1 MISKEIKGGALLSY
15 ATIFATN
22 IVGIVLTPYIIK
34 SLGASEYGLY
44 TMIGAFVGY
53 LTVLDLGINNSIIRF
68 VAKYRAEKDKKGE
81 ENFLAV
87 SFIIYAIIS
96 LTIILFGSIGYL
108 YLDELFGK
116 TLTLEQLN
124 KAKIMVVILIFNV
137 AVTIPGGAF
146 NAICMAYE
154 NFRLPKAINLV
165 KYILRSILVVVILF
179 YGGDSISLVI
189 VDTIMNLIFIIA
201 MAYIALYKLNVKIK
215 YYSFEKT
222 LAMSIFHYSIWVF
235 VLALV
240 NKLRWQFGQL
250 VLGLNY
256 ETTIVAIYAVGITLG
271 SYYGAFSSA
280 ISSLFLPKAMQMT
293 VKSESPQIM
302 TDTFIK
308 ISRISTYILFFILGG
323 FILVGRQFIHLWV
336 GDTFNEAYLFTVLI
350 MIGLTFTLSQSFGND
365 LLQAKNKHRF
375 RGIVILTATILGVAV
390 GWYLSLSYGAI
401 GLISS
406 IVAFIFLERIVMW
419 WYMNKELHINM
430 INYFKD
436 FSGQLVCFLIAL
448 LISYPLLGLIST
460 TGWFGLLT
468 KIILF
473 SAMYSCCMYQVMNT
487 TEKRL
492 VYDLIPATLKI
503 KR

>member
-1 MISKEIKGGALLSY
+1 MLSKEIKGGALLSY

-53 LTVLDLGINNSIIRF
+53 LTVLDFGINNSIIRF

-81 ENFLAV
+81 ENFLAI
-87 SFIIYAIIS
+87 SFIIYALISISIIC
-96 LTIILFGSIGYL
+96 LGSAGYL
-108 YLDELFGK
+108 YLDQLFGD

-124 KAKIMVVILIFNV
+124 KAKIMVLILIFNV

-154 NFRLPKAINLV
+154 VFTLPKAVNLV

-189 VDTIMNLIFIIA
+189 IDTIMNLIFIAA
-201 MAYIALYKLNVKIK
+201 MAYIAFYKLKVKIRF
-215 YYSFEKT
+215 YTFEKS
-222 LAMSIFHYSIWVF
+222 LALSIFHYSVWIF

-293 VKSESPQIM
+293 VQSESPQVM
-302 TDTFIK
+302 TETFVK

-323 FILVGRQFIHLWV
+323 FILVGKQFIHLWV
-336 GDTFNEAYLFTVLI
+336 GDAFMEAYLFTVLI

-375 RGIVILTATILGVAV
+375 RGIVILTATLLGVAV
-390 GWYLSLSYGAI
+390 GWYLSLSHGAI
-401 GLISS
+401 GLIAS
-406 IVAFIFLERIVMW
+406 IVCFIFLERIVMW
-419 WYMNKELHINM
+419 WYMNKELKINM
-430 INYFKD
+430 TYYFKN
-436 FSGQLVCFLIAL
+436 FSGQLLCFLIAIS
-448 LISYPLLGLIST
+448 ISYPLLGLVSMK
-460 TGWFGLLT
+460 GWLGLLCKVT
-468 KIILF
+468 LF
-473 SAMYSCCMYQVMNT
+473 ALMYFSCMYQVMNRG
-487 TEKRL
+487 EKRL
-492 VYDLIPATLKI
+492 LCDLIPNSI
-503 KR
+503 KNKR

>member
-1 MISKEIKGGALLSY
+1 MLSKEIKGGALLSY

-44 TMIGAFVGY
+44 TMIGAFIGY
-53 LTVLDLGINNSIIRF
+53 LTVLDFGINNSIIRF

-96 LTIILFGSIGYL
+96 ICILVLGSIGYI
-108 YLDELFGK
+108 YLDDLFGD
-116 TLTLEQLN
+116 TLTAEQLD
-124 KAKIMVVILIFNV
+124 KAKIMVLILIFNV
-137 AVTIPGGAF
+137 AVTVPGGAF

-154 NFRLPKAINLV
+154 NFTLPKAIRLV
-165 KYILRSILVVVILF
+165 KYLLRSILVVVILF
-179 YGGDSISLVI
+179 YGGDSIGLVI
-189 VDTIMNLIFIIA
+189 IDTIMNLIFIII
-201 MAYIALYKLNVKIK
+201 MAYIALYKLKVKIR
-215 YYSFEKT
+215 YYTFEKS
-222 LAMSIFHYSIWVF
+222 LAMSIFHYSVWVF
-235 VLALV
+235 VLVLV

-293 VKSESPQIM
+293 VKSESPQVM

-336 GDTFNEAYLFTVLI
+336 GDTFAEAYLFTVLI

-375 RGIVILTATILGVAV
+375 RGIVILTATLLGVAL

-406 IVAFIFLERIVMW
+406 IVAFIFVERMVMW
-419 WYMNKELHINM
+419 WYMNKELKINM
-430 INYFKD
+430 THYFKN
-436 FSGQLVCFLIAL
+436 FSGQLLCFLIAV
-448 LISYPLLGLIST
+448 LISYPLLGLVT
-460 TGWFGLLT
+460 MPGWFGLFC
-468 KIILF
+468 KISLF
-473 SAMYSCCMYQVMNT
+473 TLMYCCCMFQVMNSK
-487 TEKRL
+487 EKRL
-492 VYDLIPATLKI
+492 VYDLIPESLKI
-503 KR
+503 RR

>member
-1 MISKEIKGGALLSY
+1 M
-15 ATIFATN
+15 
-22 IVGIVLTPYIIK
+22 TPYIIR
-34 SLGASEYGLY
+34 SLGVSEYGLY

-53 LTVLDLGINNSIIRF
+53 LTVLDFGINNSIIRF

-87 SFIIYAIIS
+87 SFIIYAVIA
-96 LTIILFGSIGYL
+96 LCILVLGSIGYL
-108 YLDELFGK
+108 YLDDLFDD

-124 KAKIMVVILIFNV
+124 KAKIMVIILIFNI

-165 KYILRSILVVVILF
+165 KYLMRSVLVVVILF

-189 VDTIMNLIFIIA
+189 IDTIMNLVFIIA
-201 MAYIALYKLNVKIK
+201 MAYIALYKLNVKIRF
-215 YYSFEKT
+215 YTFEKS
-222 LAMSIFHYSIWVF
+222 LAISIFHYSVWVF

-256 ETTIVAIYAVGITLG
+256 DTAVVAIYAVGIILG

-280 ISSLFLPKAMQMT
+280 ISTLFLPKAMQMT
-293 VKSESPQIM
+293 VKSESPNVM
-302 TDTFIK
+302 TETFVK
-308 ISRISTYILFFILGG
+308 ISRITTYILFFILGG

-336 GDTFNEAYLFTVLI
+336 GDTFSEAYIFTVLI
-350 MIGLTFTLSQSFGND
+350 MVGLTFTLSQSFGND

-375 RGIVILTATILGVAV
+375 RGIVILTATLLGVAV

-401 GLISS
+401 GLIAS
-406 IVAFIFLERIVMW
+406 IVAFIFIERIVMW
-419 WYMNKELHINM
+419 WYMNKE
-430 INYFKD
+430 
-436 FSGQLVCFLIAL
+436 
-448 LISYPLLGLIST
+448 
-460 TGWFGLLT
+460 
-468 KIILF
+468 
-473 SAMYSCCMYQVMNT
+473 
-487 TEKRL
+487 
-492 VYDLIPATLKI
+492 
-503 KR
+503 

>member
-1 MISKEIKGGALLSY
+1 MLSKEIKGGALLSY

-22 IVGIVLTPYIIK
+22 IVGIVLTPYIIR

-53 LTVLDLGINNSIIRF
+53 LMVLDFGINNSIIRF

-87 SFIIYAIIS
+87 SFIIYAVIA
-96 LTIILFGSIGYL
+96 LCILVLGSVGYL
-108 YLDELFGK
+108 YLDELFGD

-124 KAKIMVVILIFNV
+124 KAKIMVIILIFNI

-154 NFRLPKAINLV
+154 NFTLPKAINLV
-165 KYILRSILVVVILF
+165 KYLMRSVLVVVILF

-189 VDTIMNLIFIIA
+189 IDTIMNLIFIIA
-201 MAYIALYKLNVKIK
+201 MAYIALYKLNVKIRF
-215 YYSFEKT
+215 YTFEKS
-222 LAMSIFHYSIWVF
+222 LAISIFHYSVWVF

-293 VKSESPQIM
+293 VKSESPQVM

-336 GDTFNEAYLFTVLI
+336 GDTFSEAYLMTVLI

-375 RGIVILTATILGVAV
+375 RGIVILTATLFGVAV

-401 GLISS
+401 GLIAS
-406 IVAFIFLERIVMW
+406 IVAFIFIERIVMW
-419 WYMNKELHINM
+419 WYMNKELKINM
-430 INYFKD
+430 TYYFKN
-436 FSGQLVCFLIAL
+436 FSGQLLCFLIAV
-448 LISYPLLGLIST
+448 LISYPILGLVT
-460 TGWFGLLT
+460 MQGWFGLFC
-468 KIILF
+468 KISLF
-473 SAMYSCCMYQVMNT
+473 ALMYCCCMFQVMNR

-492 VYDLIPATLKI
+492 LCDLIPESLKN
-503 KR
+503 RR

>member
-1 MISKEIKGGALLSY
+1 
-15 ATIFATN
+15 
-22 IVGIVLTPYIIK
+22 
-34 SLGASEYGLY
+34 
-44 TMIGAFVGY
+44 
-53 LTVLDLGINNSIIRF
+53 
-68 VAKYRAEKDKKGE
+68 
-81 ENFLAV
+81 
-87 SFIIYAIIS
+87 
-96 LTIILFGSIGYL
+96 
-108 YLDELFGK
+108 
-116 TLTLEQLN
+116 
-124 KAKIMVVILIFNV
+124 
-137 AVTIPGGAF
+137 
-146 NAICMAYE
+146 
-154 NFRLPKAINLV
+154 
-165 KYILRSILVVVILF
+165 
-179 YGGDSISLVI
+179 
-189 VDTIMNLIFIIA
+189 
-201 MAYIALYKLNVKIK
+201 
-215 YYSFEKT
+215 
-222 LAMSIFHYSIWVF
+222 
-235 VLALV
+235 
-240 NKLRWQFGQL
+240 
-250 VLGLNY
+250 
-256 ETTIVAIYAVGITLG
+256 
-271 SYYGAFSSA
+271 
-280 ISSLFLPKAMQMT
+280 MQMT